1 MFLSKLF
8 QYLSKKY
15 ILRFLKIDF
24 SGFFTFERGSFQF
37 AFTLQDLNLVS
48 GGLFA
53 FIEFLKFFKTKILFI
68 LFIFSVV
75 GLFSQFYKIHSILVI
90 DKIIFNSLFNA
101 QFFVPLLGLN
111 QFNSVISL
119 LCFCFDCNI
128 FFRKERWDPRNIF
141 ARFVLSKQI
150 LLGEVYI

>member
-15 ILRFLKIDF
+15 ILRFLEIDF

-53 FIEFLKFFKTKILFI
+53 FIEFLKFFLKRK
-68 LFIFSVV
+68 
-75 GLFSQFYKIHSILVI
+75 FYS
-90 DKIIFNSLFNA
+90 F
-101 QFFVPLLGLN
+101 
-111 QFNSVISL
+111 
-119 LCFCFDCNI
+119 
-128 FFRKERWDPRNIF
+128 
-141 ARFVLSKQI
+141 
-150 LLGEVYI
+150 